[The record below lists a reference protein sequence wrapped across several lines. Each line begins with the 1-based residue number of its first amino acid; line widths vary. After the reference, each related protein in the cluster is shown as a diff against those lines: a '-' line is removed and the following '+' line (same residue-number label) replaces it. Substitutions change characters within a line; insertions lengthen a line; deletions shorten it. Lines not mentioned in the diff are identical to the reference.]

1 MIGEMPIICA
11 DHRDPALSEAV
22 RRAAIL
28 VIGEMLIATPPWEWA
43 ETLRDQCWSSE
54 LIIIVDAMPH
64 GQLPRGMCEDD
75 GIAIVGRDRAVWAVP
90 DLIRQWQAKP
100 VDFLNRRE

>member
-1 MIGEMPIICA
+1 M
-11 DHRDPALSEAV
+11 

-28 VIGEMLIATPPWEWA
+28 VIGEVLIATQPWEWA

-54 LIIIVDAMPH
+54 LIIIVDAMPFGQMPH
-64 GQLPRGMCEDD
+64 GTCEAD
-75 GIAIVGRDRAVWAVP
+75 GIAIVGRDQAVWAVP

-100 VDFLNRRE
+100 VNFLSRQE